1 MEYKLVEEKDFD
13 LYIDKIIS
21 ISKLTN
27 SYISILYNYQFSEDL
42 YNDITIIE
50 RDGSNK
56 SLKYRFLIDDKL
68 FTFLGKLIT
77 KFYENNDITT
87 IDIIDLNVDNKYTFR
102 MISRYND
109 MFTIND
115 ISYERA
121 SEFKKLID

>member
-1 MEYKLVEEKDFD
+1 MDYKLVEEKDFD
-13 LYIDKIIS
+13 LYIDKIIN

>member
-1 MEYKLVEEKDFD
+1 MDYKLVEEKDFD

>member
-1 MEYKLVEEKDFD
+1 MDYKLIKENDFD
-13 LYIDKIIS
+13 QYINEIVS

-27 SYISILYNYQFSEDL
+27 SYISILYNYQLDEDL

-50 RDGSNK
+50 RDGTNK
-56 SLKYRFLIDDKL
+56 SLKYKFFIDDKL
-68 FTFLGKLIT
+68 FTFLDKLVT
-77 KFYENNDITT
+77 TFYENNDITT

-102 MISRYND
+102 MITKYND

-121 SEFKKLID
+121 CELKKLID

>member
-1 MEYKLVEEKDFD
+1 MDYELIEDKDFE
-13 LYIDKIIS
+13 LYLNKIID

-50 RDGSNK
+50 RDGTNK
-56 SLKYRFLIDDKL
+56 SLKYKFFINDKL
-68 FTFLGKLIT
+68 FTFLGKLVKT
-77 KFYENNDITT
+77 FYENNDITT
-87 IDIIDLNVDNKYTFR
+87 IDIIDLNIDNKYTFR
-102 MISRYND
+102 MITRYND

-121 SEFKKLID
+121 CELKNIIN

>member
-13 LYIDKIIS
+13 LYIDKIIN

>member
-1 MEYKLVEEKDFD
+1 MEYKLVEEKGFD
-13 LYIDKIIS
+13 LYIDKIIN

>member
-1 MEYKLVEEKDFD
+1 MEYELVEEKDFD
-13 LYIDKIIS
+13 LYIDKIIN

-56 SLKYRFLIDDKL
+56 SLKYKFLIDDKL